1 MSFLNKAKQFLDK
14 HDKQVDQ
21 ALDKIGDEVDKRT
34 HGKHTGAID
43 KAVDEAQRRTGDGDT
58 RPERGR

>member
-21 ALDKIGDEVDKRT
+21 ALDKAGDVVDKKT
-34 HGKHTGAID
+34 HGKYSSNID
-43 KAVDEAQRRTGDGDT
+43 KAVDEAQKRTGEGDT
-58 RPERGR
+58 RPETGR

>member
-1 MSFLNKAKQFLDK
+1 MSFLDKAKDFIDK

-21 ALDKIGDEVDKRT
+21 ALEKVGEQIDDRTGGKYRQQIG
-34 HGKHTGAID
+34 

-58 RPERGR
+58 RP